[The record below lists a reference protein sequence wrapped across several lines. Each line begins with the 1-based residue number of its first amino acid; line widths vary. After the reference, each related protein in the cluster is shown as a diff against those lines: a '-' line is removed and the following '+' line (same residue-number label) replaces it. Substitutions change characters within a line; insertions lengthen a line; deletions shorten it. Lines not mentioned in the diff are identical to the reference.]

1 MPASKQMYTF
11 WYYGCLLSSPSKKKK
26 AHFRPCFNIPNGI
39 SGNFINRQVKN
50 LELDLLEKVKANI
63 GFKFFKGFLSDP
75 QV

>member
-1 MPASKQMYTF
+1 MVACFLAQV
-11 WYYGCLLSSPSKKKK
+11 KKK

-75 QV
+75 QVWAIKLVILAKHC